1 MKVLKFQYFPT
12 TMMSGVQVPRRPPTN
27 AVVSRVSSVQPLT
40 LLAFRGK
47 FSPCLAT
54 SLLFP
59 TIPKMTHYSISFH
72 AKVAKKWII
81 FAMRKPRQNAGA
93 FSERITPMDNYGNF
107 QLISL
112 FSFFVGRAYTF
123 AILVSM
129 SPFHP
134 FNLYASYSISNSLR
148 CSGVA

>member
-1 MKVLKFQYFPT
+1 
-12 TMMSGVQVPRRPPTN
+12 MMSRVQVSCRPPTN

-40 LLAFRGK
+40 LLAFRDK

-59 TIPKMTHYSISFH
+59 TIPKMTHYSLSFH
-72 AKVAKKWII
+72 AKVAKKWLI

-93 FSERITPMDNYGNF
+93 FSERITLWIYGNF

-112 FSFFVGRAYTF
+112 FSFFVGSAYTF

-134 FNLYASYSISNSLR
+134 FALYASYSMSNSLR